1 VLPTRSAGGATGAAA
16 GSAAAPVAAVD
27 TVALLI
33 SIGVLVL
40 MTVLALRLSGILIGR
55 MEDAIRRGPGGEPEA
70 RDKRARTLG
79 GVLRGAARAL
89 ILVVAA
95 LMAVREA
102 GLDITPA
109 VAAAGGFGVAA
120 GLGAQSLVRDWIAG
134 IFIIHDNQYAVGD
147 VVRAA
152 GVAGTIEQLS
162 LRHTELRDG
171 DGSLHFIPNGEIKIV
186 TNLTKSWAAPMIRI
200 PVSLDEDPDR
210 VLRVL
215 ESMADAF
222 RADPSMAPLLQDGPK
237 VLGVDDVGTGQFT
250 VLVQARTKPEH
261 RYQVMRSL
269 RLAAMRRLRDE
280 GIALHTPASG
290 GTTA

>member
-1 VLPTRSAGGATGAAA
+1 MLPTRSAGGATGAAA
-16 GSAAAPVAAVD
+16 GTVPVAAVD

-70 RDKRARTLG
+70 REKRAKTIG

-134 IFIIHDNQYAVGD
+134 LFIIHDDQYAVGD

-171 DGSLHFIPNGEIKIV
+171 DGSLHFIPNGEIKVV
-186 TNLTKSWAAPMIRI
+186 TNLTKSWAAPLIRI

-215 ESMADAF
+215 ESMVDGF
-222 RADPSMAPLLQDGPK
+222 RADPAMAPLLQDGPK
-237 VLGVDDVGTGQFT
+237 VLGVDDVGAGQFT
-250 VLVQARTKPEH
+250 VLVQARTKPQH

-269 RLAAMRRLRDE
+269 RLAAMRRLREE
-280 GIALHTPASG
+280 GIALQAPSNG